1 MESSHHRFGM
11 FPPALPTIPASYPQ
25 PVTPAKR
32 EDDDVQFV
40 SSNPVKKRRIDCH
53 QDTPQLIGSSPHMRP
68 PALCS
73 HEPPKPAKPTAQPER
88 RGSTGMVAPTP
99 ATHMPDT
106 DPMRGCSVP
115 TPERSGYQET
125 FWTAPRTGPQSSP
138 PVSPK
143 TLPENISL
151 PMLRTDNAHES
162 ANGHLETMRISHQ
175 QREIKDMVPAH
186 TAPSPAGVTDAGKA
200 TTVINAVPATDAMIA
215 SQQTTTLEPTPGH
228 FRTDNE
234 PKHAASASP
243 RHHTNAVC
251 SKTTITQS
259 QPHTHHCT
267 SSSSP
272 VVLATQV
279 GPYYGASETQAGSC
293 RGRPASGAKGPCR
306 QCIEAKMRQQAA
318 NMAAATTLPSAQKA
332 QSPNQTSVP
341 SSAIQ
346 QPWAHL
352 LGVNPYHT
360 AMAGAMYGPLLQQPL
375 MPGATG
381 PFAVTPQQSHMPPGI
396 PTHQVGGNMYHFG
409 SVSPMPQTQA
419 YTTQQPPAKPIKV
432 ATGNVKPQT
441 ARILD
446 TQPTTKHIIVD
457 VAETCFN
464 VFPFAEVAKRHNQP
478 EQKVRDIFAAVIQL
492 PLLRCPTDK
501 RRAGKLGTARVKEF
515 NQAKKEVQVQQADT
529 GQLRQESQNQA
540 AYMPSAWDVAQF
552 MGPSDMQPGGLPQ
565 YSGLW

>member
-1 MESSHHRFGM
+1 MSHLSLPSRLRSRKDGGAPVWS
-11 FPPALPTIPASYPQ
+11 PPP
-25 PVTPAKR
+25 
-32 EDDDVQFV
+32 
-40 SSNPVKKRRIDCH
+40 
-53 QDTPQLIGSSPHMRP
+53 PQLTCRTQTRCEDVPCRLRKGLAIRRHFGPHRV
-68 PALCS
+68 PA
-73 HEPPKPAKPTAQPER
+73 R
-88 RGSTGMVAPTP
+88 R
-99 ATHMPDT
+99 
-106 DPMRGCSVP
+106 
-115 TPERSGYQET
+115 
-125 FWTAPRTGPQSSP
+125 APRPCHPRHSQRTSHFPCFGLITPMSLQMGTWKVASRQLLDGQDWFSR
-138 PVSPK
+138 
-143 TLPENISL
+143 LISQ
-151 PMLRTDNAHES
+151 A
-162 ANGHLETMRISHQ
+162 MRISHQ

>member
-1 MESSHHRFGM
+1 MEGSHHHFGM
-11 FPPALPTIPASYPQ
+11 FPPALPAIPTSYPQ

-32 EDDDVQFV
+32 EDDDVQFL
-40 SSNPVKKRRIDCH
+40 SSNPVKKRRIDGH
-53 QDTPQLIGSSPHMRP
+53 QATPQPIASSPHMRP
-68 PALCS
+68 PALCG
-73 HEPPKPAKPTAQPER
+73 HEPPKPAKPIAQPER

-115 TPERSGYQET
+115 TPERAGYQET

-143 TLPENISL
+143 TLPEHIS
-151 PMLRTDNAHES
+151 PSMLRTDKARES
-162 ANGHLETMRISHQ
+162 TNGHLDTMRIIHQ

-186 TAPSPAGVTDAGKA
+186 TAPEPAGITDSRKA
-200 TTVINAVPATDAMIA
+200 AAAINAVPVTDAMIG
-215 SQQTTTLEPTPGH
+215 SQQPTTLEPIP
-228 FRTDNE
+228 DNSCTETE

-243 RHHTNAVC
+243 RLDTNAMC
-251 SKTTITQS
+251 SKTIITQFEPYIRHS
-259 QPHTHHCT
+259 T

-272 VVLATQV
+272 VALAAQA
-279 GPYYGASETQAGSC
+279 GSYGVPETQAGSC
-293 RGRPASGAKGPCR
+293 GGRPAPGAKGPCR
-306 QCIEAKMRQQAA
+306 QCVEAQMRQQAA
-318 NMAAATTLPSAQKA
+318 NMAAATVLPSAQRT
-332 QSPNQTSVP
+332 QPPNQTSVP

-346 QPWAHL
+346 QPWAQL
-352 LGVNPYHT
+352 LGLNPYHT

-375 MPGATG
+375 MPGATA
-381 PFAVTPQQSHMPPGI
+381 PFAVPPQQSHMPPGI
-396 PTHQVGGNMYHFG
+396 PTPQAGGSMYHFG

-419 YTTQQPPAKPIKV
+419 YTTQQPPAKPIKA
-432 ATGNVKPQT
+432 ATGTVKPQT
-441 ARILD
+441 ARIPD

-457 VAETCFN
+457 VADTCFS

-478 EQKVRDIFAAVIQL
+478 EQKVRDIFSAVIQV

-515 NQAKKEVQVQQADT
+515 NQAKKEVQAQQSNA
-529 GQLRQESQNQA
+529 GQLRQDSPNQA

-552 MGPSDMQPGGLPQ
+552 MGPSDMRPSGLPQ
-565 YSGLW
+565 YSGPW